1 MLVSILLVSF
11 STKAF
16 RDGAMDKGGTKFA
29 WDRHRGGFGVCISFS
44 CPGLFCWVDIPKCD
58 LIQLTAVG
66 AGSKT

>member
-1 MLVSILLVSF
+1 MSILLVSF
-11 STKAF
+11 STKFF
-16 RDGAMDKGGTKFA
+16 RDGAVDRGGTKFA
-29 WDRHRGGFGVCISFS
+29 WDRYCGGFEVFNSFS

>member
-1 MLVSILLVSF
+1 MVSILLVS
-11 STKAF
+11 SSIKVF
-16 RDGAMDKGGTKFA
+16 RDAAMDKRGTKFA
-29 WDRHRGGFGVCISFS
+29 WDTHCGGFGVCISFS